1 MIQKLAI
8 ALHWFTYIIS
18 LLVMLTAQRG
28 KELICTYHEYE
39 IFILISERKFI
50 DREINRRHTT
60 LFILLKRDDILQIQA
75 RATEHM

>member
-1 MIQKLAI
+1 MIQELAI

-18 LLVMLTAQRG
+18 LLVMLTVQRG

-50 DREINRRHTT
+50 DREIKRRHTT
-60 LFILLKRDDILQIQA
+60 LTVLFL
-75 RATEHM
+75 